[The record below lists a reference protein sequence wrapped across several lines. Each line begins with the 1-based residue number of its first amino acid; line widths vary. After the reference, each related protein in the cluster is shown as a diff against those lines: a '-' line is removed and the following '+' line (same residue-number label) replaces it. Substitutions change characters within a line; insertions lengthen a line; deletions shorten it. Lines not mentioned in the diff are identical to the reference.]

1 MNALEAKPLFLA
13 GGTPKAYLFAHKQR
27 PAKCF
32 WVPPGTREGYADN
45 SGPGRAMACGQCNF
59 QVVIYALQDL
69 YLWQPCRLV

>member
-32 WVPPGTREGYADN
+32 WVP
-45 SGPGRAMACGQCNF
+45 RARVKDMRIIPAPAGQWPVASVTF
-59 QVVIYALQDL
+59 K
-69 YLWQPCRLV
+69 W